1 MEPLFR
7 VTLLGTG
14 NPRPSID
21 RFGPATL
28 VEAGGARLLFD
39 CGRGA
44 AQRLFQI
51 DGAAL
56 LRGIDAV
63 FLTHLHSDHVVGL
76 PDLWLTGWLFGRAWP
91 LSVTGPKGTA
101 AMAANLTAA
110 FAFDLRLRQEDDG
123 RPAEGGRLR
132 AKDAL
137 PGALLI
143 KDGLSVV
150 AFAVDH
156 GPVKP
161 AFGYR
166 IEFAGRKV
174 VLSGDTR
181 ATDAVAAQAKGADLL
196 IHEVVSPE
204 AERRLAAVDDPKTLE
219 RILARHAG
227 PEECGRLF
235 ARARPRLAVYSHI
248 VPSPATAEDLVPPTR
263 KFYDGPLEVGHDLM
277 TITIGEQ
284 IEVTTREGDIR

>member
-1 MEPLFR
+1 MFR

-21 RFGPATL
+21 RFGPSTL
-28 VEAGGARLLFD
+28 VEAGSTRLLFD

-44 AQRLFQI
+44 TQRLFQI

-56 LRGIDAV
+56 LRDIDAV

-91 LSVTGPKGTA
+91 LSVTGPKGTT
-101 AMAANLTAA
+101 AMATNLTAA

-123 RPAEGGRLR
+123 RPAEGARLK

-137 PGALLI
+137 PGAVLL

-166 IEFAGRKV
+166 IEFEGRTL

-181 ATDAVAAQAKGADLL
+181 ATDAVAAQAKGADVL

-204 AERRLAAVDDPKTLE
+204 AERRLAAVDDPRAVD
-219 RILARHAG
+219 RILARHAT
-227 PEECGRLF
+227 PEDCGRLF

-248 VPSPATAEDLVPPTR
+248 APSPATEDDLVPPTR

-277 TITIGEQ
+277 TITIGEK
-284 IEVTTREGDIR
+284 IDVTTRDGSVSAK